1 MDNQVEV
8 TNLKKRTVLELNLV
22 KLGFYIFLI
31 MIFIL
36 GMYSMLSLLKAVL
49 AALIISYLL
58 NPIVSFGERIKIPRN
73 YVIAIIFI
81 ILTMAMATLIMA
93 IIIYF
98 PSTDTIITWKDSMIE
113 VLDKFEFFLATKY
126 NFVNWDDFFKRAI
139 EKINES
145 SIITNKLP
153 ALLSSIA
160 GLSSLLI
167 IIPFCVISF
176 LTQGRELKK
185 MLFAMIPNKYFEI
198 SLITIKEVD
207 NIFGSY
213 IRGTILECLAIGI
226 FTSIGFFIIGFPLQI
241 AIITGGIVGIFNAI
255 PYIGPLFGG
264 VIGVVITLLNV
275 IPKEYTSIFGLSNSI
290 FGVVIVIVIV
300 QLLDNVYFKP
310 SIIGK
315 SVNLHPMLVLLGVMA
330 GSNLFGFIGMLA
342 AIPVMAILKVI
353 IITLHKQLKGFQLL
367 SDNIISII
375 SKEEKIVD

>member
-1 MDNQVEV
+1 MNSQTEIS
-8 TNLKKRTVLELNLV
+8 NLKKRTFLELNLV

-36 GMYSMLSLLKAVL
+36 GMYSILSLLNAVL

-58 NPIVSFGERIKIPRN
+58 NPIVIFGERMRIPRN

-81 ILTMAMATLIMA
+81 TLILGMGSLIMA
-93 IIIYF
+93 IITCF
-98 PSTDTIITWKDSMIE
+98 PSTETMLMWKDSIINA
-113 VLDKFEFFLATKY
+113 LDKFEIFLTTKY
-126 NFVNWDDFFKRAI
+126 NFVNWDEFFKRAI

-176 LTQGRELKK
+176 LAQGRELKK
-185 MLFAMIPNKYFEI
+185 ILFEMIPNRYFEI
-198 SLITIKEVD
+198 SIITIKEVD

-213 IRGTILECLAIGI
+213 IRGTILECFAIGI

-264 VIGVVITLLNV
+264 GIGIIITLLNI
-275 IPKEYTSIFGLSNSI
+275 IPKEYTSIFGVSNSI
-290 FGVVIVIVIV
+290 LGVVIVIVVV

-315 SVNLHPMLVLLGVMA
+315 SVNLHPMIVLLGVMA
-330 GSNLFGFIGMLA
+330 GSNLFGFIGMLG
-342 AIPVMAILKVI
+342 AIPVIAILKVI

-367 SDNIISII
+367 SDNIISLVT
-375 SKEEKIVD
+375 KEEKIVE